1 MKNLLQ
7 KSRFSGTQAGLFQ
20 NPLGFLPVLA
30 ITFVSFF
37 LGFCSST
44 PPGSPPPEEK
54 ERIVQARV
62 IAAQETPIA
71 DDDTGS
77 RSIERPVQE
86 TPIADDDAV
95 IMVSEEERLPMEAEF
110 KKLVKSERRRDY
122 SSDAAFAN
130 FREVKLGSMASG
142 ILYRSRHPALEDTR
156 SPYAA
161 RLAEQARVGS
171 IIDLAD
177 SPEEMALKANAIPW
191 YQSFITQ
198 GNSIAVAMDL
208 DYDSRHNR
216 AKIQEVLR
224 FMLSHKKPFLL
235 HCVDGTGPSAFI
247 VMILA
252 ALMNASRE
260 EIIDD
265 YMHSYVNYYGFDKT
279 EDRYRLI
286 SYSGEDMIALICGEA
301 LGGEP
306 SPRRSPAENTGPAP
320 GLRERAENYLQEKI
334 QLHTGEIA
342 GLRRLLAGQQP

>member
-7 KSRFSGTQAGLFQ
+7 KSRFPCIQLVTATFAS
-20 NPLGFLPVLA
+20 FL
-30 ITFVSFF
+30 

-44 PPGSPPPEEK
+44 PPASPPPEE
-54 ERIVQARV
+54 EEHIVRART
-62 IAAQETPIA
+62 IA
-71 DDDTGS
+71 
-77 RSIERPVQE
+77 VQE
-86 TPIADDDAV
+86 TPAAGDALAES
-95 IMVSEEERLPMEAEF
+95 MVSQEDRLLMEAEF

-122 SSDAAFAN
+122 PSDAAFAN

-142 ILYRSRHPALEDTR
+142 ILYRSCHPALEDTR

-177 SPEEMALKANAIPW
+177 SSEEMALKASVIPW

-198 GNSIAVAMDL
+198 GNSIAVVTDL
-208 DYDSRHNR
+208 DYDSQYNR

-235 HCVDGTGPSAFI
+235 HCVDGTGGNAFI

-252 ALMNASRE
+252 ALMDSGRE

-265 YMHSYVNYYGFDKT
+265 YMQSYVNYYGFDKT

-286 SYSGEDMIALICGEA
+286 SYAGEEMIALICGEA
-301 LGGEP
+301 SKGEP
-306 SPRRSPAENTGPAP
+306 SLRPSPAGDTGPAP
-320 GLRERAENYLQEKI
+320 GLRERAERYLKEKI
-334 QLHTGEIA
+334 RMSPGEIDS
-342 GLRRLLAGQQP
+342 LRRLLAGQQP